1 MTEEL
6 DLLNHELDVATDGK
20 QESRADV
27 LEKVRLILEKY
38 GLSFH
43 AMDDGSDEIIYRL
56 TLPGCVDM
64 MLYIVLDETEDGL
77 EAFATIGN
85 QDEIDDLMNMPEEV
99 DA

>member
-6 DLLNHELDVATDGK
+6 DLLNQELDTATDGK

-27 LEKVRLILEKY
+27 LEKVKLILEKY

-43 AMDDGSDEIIYRL
+43 AIDDGSDEIVYRL
-56 TLPGCVDM
+56 VLPGFVDM
-64 MLYIVLDETEDGL
+64 LLYVVLEETEDGL

-99 DA
+99 DG